1 MEGAEQHVFP
11 PPEGAKRV
19 DAPPPRLP
27 RHARCSHSAP
37 SVALARGCSGGEGGG
52 GAGWEGGVGVRR
64 WARAFMLALALIT
77 LSTKVARLNEAMN
90 TLTTPRG
97 GSMHTAAR
105 QPHVLG
111 NPSKGD
117 TGAWPSGPGKLHNHA
132 LLNPHSNHSLTS
144 HNTTGVPAG
153 IGAMSVEPGKSL

>member
-1 MEGAEQHVFP
+1 MEGAGQHVFP
-11 PPEGAKRV
+11 PAEGAKRV

-37 SVALARGCSGGEGGG
+37 SVALARGCSGDAGGG
-52 GAGWEGGVGVRR
+52 GAGREGGVGVRR
-64 WARAFMLALALIT
+64 WARVSLLAVALFT
-77 LSTKVARLNEAMN
+77 LSLKVARLNEAMN

-111 NPSKGD
+111 NPSQGD
-117 TGAWPSGPGKLHNHA
+117 TVTRERGRLGQGNY
-132 LLNPHSNHSLTS
+132 
-144 HNTTGVPAG
+144 TTTHY
-153 IGAMSVEPGKSL
+153 